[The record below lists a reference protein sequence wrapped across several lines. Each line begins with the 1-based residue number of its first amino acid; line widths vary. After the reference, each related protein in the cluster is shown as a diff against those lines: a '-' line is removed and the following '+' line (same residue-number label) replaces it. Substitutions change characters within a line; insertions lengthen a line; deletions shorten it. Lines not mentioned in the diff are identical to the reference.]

1 MNLVLYSLRLL
12 AVLAVS
18 SLSASY
24 VVIHSRPLKPSCSVL
39 RGGKGF
45 GVEKPVGHFTGR
57 LRPGKLSPF
66 REVPAHILRPDYADT
81 GKPKRVNEG
90 MPWDV
95 APTPPEDIVKMREA
109 GRLAREV
116 LDAAIRLVRPGI
128 TTDDIDALVH
138 EETVKRNCYPSPLN
152 YGGFPKSCCTS
163 VNEVICHGI
172 PDSTTLLDGDIV
184 NIDVTVYHEGV
195 HGDCSETVLVGSRVD
210 EKVKDL
216 VHTTYV
222 AWDAAVRACRPG
234 LPYSSIGGIIED
246 IITAKGYTS
255 VRQFCGHG

>member
-1 MNLVLYSLRLL
+1 
-12 AVLAVS
+12 
-18 SLSASY
+18 
-24 VVIHSRPLKPSCSVL
+24 
-39 RGGKGF
+39 
-45 GVEKPVGHFTGR
+45 
-57 LRPGKLSPF
+57 
-66 REVPAHILRPDYADT
+66 
-81 GKPKRVNEG
+81 

-95 APTPPEDIVKMREA
+95 APTPAEDIVKMREA

-138 EETVKRNCYPSPLN
+138 EETIKRNCYPSPLN

-210 EKVKDL
+210 ASVKDL

-222 AWDAAVRACRPG
+222 AWDAAIRACGPG
-234 LPYSSIGGIIED
+234 VPYSRVGGIIED
-246 IITAKGYTS
+246 IISAKGYTS